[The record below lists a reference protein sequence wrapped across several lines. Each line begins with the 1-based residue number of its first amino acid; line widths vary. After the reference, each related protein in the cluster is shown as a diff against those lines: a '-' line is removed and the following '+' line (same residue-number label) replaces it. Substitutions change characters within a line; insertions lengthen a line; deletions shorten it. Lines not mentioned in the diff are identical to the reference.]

1 MKPSNLPI
9 EFSDFLDNFTKQITQ
24 REPIDKQLLADA
36 DKLLHPEQKSDG
48 RLLSMQ
54 VVLASV
60 AL

>member
-1 MKPSNLPI
+1 MKTTNLPI
-9 EFSDFLDNFTKQITQ
+9 EFSEFLDSFTKQITQ
-24 REPIDKQLLADA
+24 REPIDNKLLADA